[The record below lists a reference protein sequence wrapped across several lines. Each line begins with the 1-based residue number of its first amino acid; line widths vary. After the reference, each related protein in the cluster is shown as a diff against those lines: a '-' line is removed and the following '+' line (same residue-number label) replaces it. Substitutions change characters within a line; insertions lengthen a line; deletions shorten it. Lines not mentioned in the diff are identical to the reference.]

1 MPFSGIRS
9 MIWTTLPVIIF
20 FIGIDLERKIGSGWF
35 VTEEPASSF
44 FERKEFLLVLQEDY
58 FGWGA

>member
-1 MPFSGIRS
+1 